1 MKQER
6 LPDEWLKKSELDNLG
21 PGSYES
27 NWKVDAARIRRERQV
42 YEHNLKSAITDARI
56 NGTPHWPQP

>member
-1 MKQER
+1 MER
-6 LPDEWLKKSELDNLG
+6 LPEEWLKKSDMENLG

-56 NGTPHWPQP
+56 NGIFGIP